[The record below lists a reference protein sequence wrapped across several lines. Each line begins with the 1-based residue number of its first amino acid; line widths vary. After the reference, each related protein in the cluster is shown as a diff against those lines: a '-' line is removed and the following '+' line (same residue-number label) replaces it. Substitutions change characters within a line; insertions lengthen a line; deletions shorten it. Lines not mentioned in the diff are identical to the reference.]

1 MTAGRLDA
9 LRKAIVGLVMTV
21 EEVEGSFKLNQHKS
35 DADHAAIASAMFQ
48 RPDEG
53 AQTIAKQMVALRP
66 QLDYK
71 SPNPVSASAD

>member
-1 MTAGRLDA
+1 ML
-9 LRKAIVGLVMTV
+9 L
-21 EEVEGSFKLNQHKS
+21 
-35 DADHAAIASAMFQ
+35 

-71 SPNPVSASAD
+71 SPMPVSTSAD